1 MELNLKHRPKKFK
14 EIFGNESVKE
24 SITSI
29 LSRDQENIPHAF
41 LFHGPTGTG
50 KTTMARILAT
60 ELGCPIDE
68 ILEYNT
74 ASMRGIDTIRNIIEN
89 CVYAPL
95 SGYSKVYILD
105 EVHRQT
111 KDAQNALLKLLE
123 EPPRQVYI
131 ILCTTDP
138 GQLIP
143 AILGR
148 CTTYQMKPL
157 KPTEMV
163 KLIDYILDKEGFN
176 SEEYPS
182 RIKKVI
188 IRLSE
193 CLPRNALK
201 LLDAVIDMEDED
213 SVIDALTAV
222 SLDEVEA
229 KELFNAVLN
238 GQSWDNVRK
247 MVKTLLEANEPEQIR
262 LGLLGYMRNVLL
274 NSKSNDRASYIIDT
288 FSENTY
294 NAGASLLVN
303 MFYSVC
309 KK

>member
-1 MELNLKHRPKKFK
+1 MELNLKYRPKKIK
-14 EIFGNESVKE
+14 EVFGNESIKE

-29 LSRDQENIPHAF
+29 LDRDRENVPHAY

-50 KTTMARILAT
+50 KTTMARILAR
-60 ELGCPIDE
+60 ELGCPDE
-68 ILEYNT
+68 EINEHNT
-74 ASMRGIDTIRNIIEN
+74 ASLRGIDTIRTIIEN
-89 CVYAPL
+89 CVYSPL
-95 SGYSKVYILD
+95 SGNSRVYILD

-123 EPPRQVYI
+123 EPPEQVYI

-138 GQLIP
+138 EKLIP

-148 CTTYQMKPL
+148 CTTYQTKAL
-157 KPTEMV
+157 KPTEMM
-163 KLIDYILDKEGFN
+163 KLIDYVLDAEGFIP
-176 SEEYPS
+176 EEYP
-182 RIKKVI
+182 IKIKREI

-201 LLDAVIDMEDED
+201 LLDAVIDMQDED
-213 SVIDALTAV
+213 AIMEALSAV
-222 SLDEVEA
+222 SLDDVNA
-229 KELFNAVLN
+229 KELFNALLK
-238 GQSWDNVRK
+238 GESWDTVRK
-247 MVKTLLEANEPEQIR
+247 MVKTLLETNDAEQIR

-309 KK
+309 RK

>member
-1 MELNLKHRPKKFK
+1 MELNLKHRPKKIK
-14 EIFGNESVKE
+14 DIFGNESVKE

-29 LSRDQENIPHAF
+29 LNRDQENIPHAF

-50 KTTMARILAT
+50 KTTMARILAN
-60 ELGCPIDE
+60 ELGCPADE
-68 ILEYNT
+68 IIEYNT
-74 ASMRGIDTIRNIIEN
+74 ASMRGIDTIRNIIED

-95 SGYSKVYILD
+95 EGYSKVYILD

-111 KDAQNALLKLLE
+111 KDAQNALLKLAE
-123 EPPRQVYI
+123 EPPKQVYI

-138 GQLIP
+138 EKLIP
-143 AILGR
+143 ALLGR

-157 KPTEMV
+157 RPTEMT
-163 KLIDYILDKEGFN
+163 KLIDHILDVEGFAPT
-176 SEEYPS
+176 EYPS
-182 RIKKVI
+182 RIKKEI

-201 LLDAVIDMEDED
+201 LLDAIIDMQDED
-213 SVIDALTAV
+213 AIIDALSAV
-222 SLDEVEA
+222 SLDTVEA
-229 KELFNAVLN
+229 KELFNALLK
-238 GQSWDNVRK
+238 GESWDNVRK